1 MGTSDLLHL
10 KSQDRALWF
19 YGIVRQRT
27 TFTNTAK
34 HAGKVVALDAFFK
47 VKKAFQNISSS
58 NRSMELTY
66 FCALSF
72 NFTPL

>member
-1 MGTSDLLHL
+1 MRTSDLLHL
-10 KSQDRALWF
+10 KAQDRPCSF
-19 YGIVRQRT
+19 DDVVHQRT

-34 HAGKVVALDAFFK
+34 HAGKVVPLDAFFK